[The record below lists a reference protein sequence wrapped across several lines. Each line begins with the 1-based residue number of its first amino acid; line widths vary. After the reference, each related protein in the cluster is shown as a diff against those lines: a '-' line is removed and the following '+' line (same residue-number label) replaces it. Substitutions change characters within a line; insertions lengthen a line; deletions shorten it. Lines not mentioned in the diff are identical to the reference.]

1 MSEYAEY
8 RWSARAAD
16 VWGHLAPEILSV
28 SIVAA
33 IIVGLRPLPGLLAFT
48 APLALIAVV
57 VASWLL
63 MRRHDRRL
71 CEQCVAAMPLNASER
86 ATRYQRR
93 FWMAHTGAEPRFLIP
108 YMAVLIGSN
117 FFPGTWG
124 RIAWAVIQ
132 CSMIYLIMSH
142 VTHRRFQP
150 WCPWCSQGGGG
161 SEREEDLTP
170 PPLPD
175 NDRQLV

>member
-1 MSEYAEY
+1 MSGYAEY
-8 RWSARAAD
+8 RWTARVAD

-28 SIVAA
+28 SIVGA
-33 IIVGLRPLPGLLAFT
+33 IVVGLRPPPGI
-48 APLALIAVV
+48 LALTVPLTLFAVV
-57 VASWLL
+57 IATWLL

-71 CEQCVAAMPLNASER
+71 CEQCVTSMPLNASER

-93 FWMAHTGAEPRFLIP
+93 FWMAHTGGEPRFLVP
-108 YMAVLIGSN
+108 YLAVLIGSN

-124 RIAWAVIQ
+124 RIVWAVIQ
-132 CSMIYLIMSH
+132 CSMVYLIMSH

-150 WCPWCSQGGGG
+150 WCPWCSNGGGG
-161 SEREEDLTP
+161 SEHDEDVSP

>member
-1 MSEYAEY
+1 MAGHADYP
-8 RWSARAAD
+8 WTARVAD
-16 VWGHLAPEILSV
+16 TWGHLAPEILSV

-33 IIVGLRPLPGLLAFT
+33 IVVGLRPPPGLLALT
-48 APLALIAVV
+48 MPVALIALVLM
-57 VASWLL
+57 SWLL

-71 CEQCVAAMPLNASER
+71 CEQCIAAMPLNASEK
-86 ATRYQRR
+86 AVRYRRR
-93 FWMAHTGAEPRFLIP
+93 FWMAHTGSEPRFLVP
-108 YMAVLIGSN
+108 YLAVLIGSN

-132 CSMIYLIMSH
+132 ASMIYLIMGH

-150 WCPWCSQGGGG
+150 WCPWCSDGGGG
-161 SEREEDLTP
+161 SEHEDTVTP